1 MNDLKLDPSPSADE
15 EAQSTFAS
23 PDDQRHLA
31 ETQTIRESN
40 LDLRMNLKLRWKYAR
55 WVFCYLVSYSSFVAL
70 LLVSSGFNVYGFS
83 LSESVLRVRTHSQYM
98 TSAASAMAERKTFGH
113 RSYRVATRR
122 QSFSLPNMISI
133 RLWRL

>member
-1 MNDLKLDPSPSADE
+1 
-15 EAQSTFAS
+15 
-23 PDDQRHLA
+23 
-31 ETQTIRESN
+31 
-40 LDLRMNLKLRWKYAR
+40 MNLKLRWKYAR

-133 RLWRL
+133 RLRRL